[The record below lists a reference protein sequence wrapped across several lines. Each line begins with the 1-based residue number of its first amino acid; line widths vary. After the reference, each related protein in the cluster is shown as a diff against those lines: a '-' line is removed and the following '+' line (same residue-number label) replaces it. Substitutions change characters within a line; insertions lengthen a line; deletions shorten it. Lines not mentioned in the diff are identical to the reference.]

1 MAQKEM
7 KNKIISKVVT
17 PIMEKASVQKSFEE
31 AYKEGKISY
40 EDIQFPLKDYLNS
53 LDSNSKREALYCIK
67 FYNELVK
74 DTIKYIEGDLDK
86 HEGTLTDS
94 EYLDKID
101 SDLIDVECY
110 IDNKEKYESNENA
123 GTPRTIQETYGFPRD
138 FIDEKLNHS
147 KIAKAI
153 KNNDP
158 NVAAAISAGAITIVP
173 NKTRKFKVSIKEEN
187 E

>member
-1 MAQKEM
+1 MAQN
-7 KNKIISKVVT
+7 KNLDKIINDVVT
-17 PIMEKASVQKSFEE
+17 PIMARALQQNASDQ
-31 AYKEGKISY
+31 AYKKGDISA
-40 EDIQFPLKDYLNS
+40 EERQFPLKDYINS
-53 LDSNSKREALYCIK
+53 LDKNAKRVALYCIEK
-67 FYNELVK
+67 YLDHLK
-74 DTIKYIEGDLDK
+74 KTITYMKGDLDK
-86 HEGTLTDS
+86 HEGSLSDS

-110 IDNKEKYESNENA
+110 IDNKEKFESNENA

-158 NVAAAISAGAITIVP
+158 NVAAAINAGAITIVP
-173 NKTRKFKVSIKEEN
+173 YKTRKFEVSIKEEN

>member
-1 MAQKEM
+1 MAQNKKQKE
-7 KNKIISKVVT
+7 IIDNVVS
-17 PIMEKASVQKSFEE
+17 PIIARALQQNASEQAYKKKEISFEE
-31 AYKEGKISY
+31 IE
-40 EDIQFPLKDYLNS
+40 FPLRDYFNTLSKNA
-53 LDSNSKREALYCIK
+53 KREALYCIEWYQEFLK
-67 FYNELVK
+67 K
-74 DTIKYIEGDLDK
+74 TITYMKGDLDH
-86 HEGTLTDS
+86 HEGNLTDS
-94 EYLDKID
+94 EYLDAVD
-101 SDLIDVECY
+101 SDLIDVEFY
-110 IDNKEKYESNENA
+110 IDNKEKFESNENA

-158 NVAAAISAGAITIVP
+158 NVVAAINAGAITIVP

>member
-1 MAQKEM
+1 MAQ
-7 KNKIISKVVT
+7 NKKLDEIIDNVVT
-17 PIMEKASVQKSFEE
+17 PIMARALQQSTSDQL
-31 AYKEGKISY
+31 YKEGKISS
-40 EDIQFPLKDYLNS
+40 EERQFPLKDYLNS
-53 LDSNSKREALYCIK
+53 LDKNSKRAALYCI
-67 FYNELVK
+67 ELYQDNLK
-74 DTIKYIEGDLDK
+74 KTIAYMKGDLDK

-101 SDLIDVECY
+101 SDLIEVEFY

-173 NKTRKFKVSIKEEN
+173 NKTRKFKVAIKEEN